1 MWELDN
7 KKDHVEQL
15 MLLSCGAGED
25 SWESPGLQGDQT
37 NQSEKKLTLNIRS
50 LEGLMLKLQSFGH
63 LIWRV
68 YSLEQTLMLE
78 KTEGRRRRGRQRM
91 RCYDGIIDSMDMSL
105 SKLWEIVKDREACG
119 AAVYGVPQS
128 HTRVSNWTIPSSS
141 VSTSAVLM
149 LCILGLNF

>member
-7 KKDHVEQL
+7 KKDCVEQL
-15 MLLSCGAGED
+15 MLLNCGAGED

-37 NQSEKKLTLNIRS
+37 NQSEKKSTLNIHS
-50 LEGLMLKLQSFGH
+50 LEGLMLKLQSFGY

-68 YSLEQTLMLE
+68 YSLDKTLILE
-78 KTEGRRRRGRQRM
+78 KTEGRRRGRQRM
-91 RCYDGIIDSMDMSL
+91 RCSDGIIDPMYMSL

-128 HTRVSNWTIPSSS
+128 QMRVSNWTIPSSS